1 MRKAIES
8 GGWSD
13 EMEISVPGINVREIL
28 TNYYR
33 TNLIPRYGKV
43 PERMEILLSEW
54 KASDLEGLI
63 GYEVYDFDK
72 DGQDEMAVLRLKH
85 DPNVGIQNL
94 NCVLEMYEVNEDRQ
108 VIFQDYLILE
118 KGTKLNLSRYPNMQ
132 IGLFRHS
139 FDGKVYLIWGLD
151 AYDDIGTLR
160 QGSEHVY
167 RAGILTYNDLNF
179 EEKKIYNVVYKY
191 LNYYS
196 FDLQCYLL

>member
-1 MRKAIES
+1 MIDTSNGSGLKILDAESAVRKAIES

-72 DGQDEMAVLRLKH
+72 DGQDEM
-85 DPNVGIQNL
+85 
-94 NCVLEMYEVNEDRQ
+94 VLEPGEIDHSESTRNDQSR
-108 VIFQDYLILE
+108 LIR
-118 KGTKLNLSRYPNMQ
+118 NS
-132 IGLFRHS
+132 
-139 FDGKVYLIWGLD
+139 
-151 AYDDIGTLR
+151 
-160 QGSEHVY
+160 
-167 RAGILTYNDLNF
+167 
-179 EEKKIYNVVYKY
+179 
-191 LNYYS
+191 
-196 FDLQCYLL
+196 QCTSMTN

>member
-1 MRKAIES
+1 
-8 GGWSD
+8 
-13 EMEISVPGINVREIL
+13 MEISVPGINVREIL

-72 DGQDEMAVLRLKH
+72 DGQDEMAVLQVKKH
-85 DPNVGIQNL
+85 YPNVGIQNL

-118 KGTKLNLSRYPNMQ
+118 KRDKAKSVQISEYANRAVSSFVRWKGLSYM
-132 IGLFRHS
+132 G
-139 FDGKVYLIWGLD
+139 
-151 AYDDIGTLR
+151 A
-160 QGSEHVY
+160 
-167 RAGILTYNDLNF
+167 
-179 EEKKIYNVVYKY
+179 
-191 LNYYS
+191 
-196 FDLQCYLL
+196 

>member
-1 MRKAIES
+1 M
-8 GGWSD
+8 
-13 EMEISVPGINVREIL
+13 
-28 TNYYR
+28 
-33 TNLIPRYGKV
+33 
-43 PERMEILLSEW
+43 
-54 KASDLEGLI
+54 I

-179 EEKKIYNVVYKY
+179 EEKKKY
-191 LNYYS
+191 GLGQWPEDLVGKNGNKTDPDPFPNIGLANYMTPFITRVKNDIVIDGDEVRTVS
-196 FDLQCYLL
+196 GFSTWILQNWISPKLHVMHL